1 MCLVNS
7 FKVFKDVTDTDEE
20 KEGGMEKDAVSNGL
34 TRGPIVPRRR
44 TTSKQFGITRNERGA
59 RRENEKEKQFNGRN
73 KNKMITDLESE
84 R

>member
-7 FKVFKDVTDTDEE
+7 FKVFKDVTDTDE
-20 KEGGMEKDAVSNGL
+20 GMEKDAVSNGQ

-59 RRENEKEKQFNGRN
+59 RRTRAGEKQFNGRN
-73 KNKMITDLESE
+73 KNKMITELESE

>member
-20 KEGGMEKDAVSNGL
+20 EEREEKDAVSNGR

-44 TTSKQFGITRNERGA
+44 TTSKQFGIIREMKGERGGRG
-59 RRENEKEKQFNGRN
+59 RRRSSSMGETKTK
-73 KNKMITDLESE
+73 
-84 R
+84 

>member
-20 KEGGMEKDAVSNGL
+20 KEGEEKDAVSNGR
-34 TRGPIVPRRR
+34 TPGPIVPRRR

-73 KNKMITDLESE
+73 KNKMITGMESE